1 MQEEI
6 VERIIGGAIEEFKD
20 VGIRFTMDSLSRRLG
35 MSKRTIY
42 EVVSSKKEL
51 FELVVDHTFAD
62 VKKQQ
67 RKIFENDQLGLLE
80 KIEQLFGIVPSY
92 SDRLDYRRVAEI
104 RHIFPGLYD
113 KIVRNINN
121 DWDQTITL
129 LEEGMNAGV
138 IKKKNMVVLKALL
151 CEAFEKLLDGD
162 FLIAN
167 QISYEVALKETI
179 SIIMD
184 GLVVGDREG
193 TGWTEQK

>member
-1 MQEEI
+1 
-6 VERIIGGAIEEFKD
+6 
-20 VGIRFTMDSLSRRLG
+20 

-62 VKKQQ
+62 VKNQQ
-67 RKIFENDQLGLLE
+67 RKIFENEEMGLLE

-104 RHIFPGLYD
+104 RHIFPGLYE
-113 KIVRNINN
+113 KIIRNINN
-121 DWDQTITL
+121 DWDRTIEL

-151 CEAFEKLLDGD
+151 CEVFEKLLDGE

-193 TGWTEQK
+193 TEWIGQK

>member
-62 VKKQQ
+62 VKNQQ
-67 RKIFENDQLGLLE
+67 RKIFENEEMGLLE

-104 RHIFPGLYD
+104 RHIFPGLYE
-113 KIVRNINN
+113 KIIRNINN
-121 DWDQTITL
+121 DWDRTIEL

-138 IKKKNMVVLKALL
+138 IKKKNMVVLNISL
-151 CEAFEKLLDGD
+151 CF
-162 FLIAN
+162 
-167 QISYEVALKETI
+167 ISFF
-179 SIIMD
+179 
-184 GLVVGDREG
+184 
-193 TGWTEQK
+193 